1 MLLSPVCEFL
11 ESEDG
16 MEMFLMVLALSV
28 VGVLVSG
35 VLFAAATRDVGRSG
49 NALLS
54 PVAAPDEE
62 RFFMLRPP
70 IASDAARADALVLQI
85 ERHVRL
91 ERAAAEAFLQFPTVE
106 MLHIQTLTPLAR

>member
-1 MLLSPVCEFL
+1 
-11 ESEDG
+11 
-16 MEMFLMVLALSV
+16 MEMFLMVLTLSV

-35 VLFAAATRDVGRSG
+35 ILFAAATREPRGAAAVG
-49 NALLS
+49 AFD
-54 PVAAPDEE
+54 APDEE

-70 IASDAARADALVLQI
+70 VRAAGSRGAAEALVLQI

-106 MLHIQTLTPLAR
+106 SLHMRTLAPLAR